1 MVQTRMLQDKYFLSY
16 EFIKIVLIPFFIIF
30 DLDLKIAPKLEE
42 CLYIT

>member
-42 CLYIT
+42 YLYIT